1 MVAPA
6 RMATVVRR
14 TAVAASFLVI
24 AACGSEMAQPSQMT
38 QSGPDEAL
46 VADAVSYWSSVIG
59 IPVSTI
65 ATDVLPRVLFR
76 EGTDGLAATAAG
88 RGGVDAVD
96 AGNGA
101 TSGLIVIRPG
111 NRVARLYRHEMG
123 HALGFFDH
131 SEAGL
136 MAAGGGPDVLSDRER
151 RMMVALYSLDAG
163 TRVETDGT
171 WVGPQGNTGQLETE
185 TARDVLQFNA
195 NALAGSS
202 VRRLGV
208 TCRWASPVRVFVQR

>member
-1 MVAPA
+1 
-6 RMATVVRR
+6 VRIP
-14 TAVAASFLVI
+14 AVAASFVLL
-24 AACGSEMAQPSQMT
+24 AACGSEMVQPSQMT

-59 IPVSTI
+59 VPVVTI
-65 ATDVLPRVLFR
+65 ATDTLPRVLFR
-76 EGTDGLAATAAG
+76 EGTDGLAATSAG
-88 RGGVDAVD
+88 RGGVDGVD
-96 AGNGA
+96 AANGA

-111 NRVARLYRHEMG
+111 NRVLRLYRHEVG

-136 MAAGGGPDVLSDRER
+136 MAAGSGPDAVTDRER

-171 WVGPQGNTGQLETE
+171 WVGPQGNSGQLDAE

-195 NALAGSS
+195 NAISGSS
-202 VRRLGV
+202 ARRLGV
-208 TCRWASPVRVFVQR
+208 TCRWASPVRVFVRR